1 MVVKIGYFFRKI
13 HEKCQEIGTK
23 ICNFEQN
30 LCSDTF
36 ESKSVRCSF
45 THSFC
50 QILVFPFLWVEAGCL
65 RLPPSLPSP
74 CLHLE
79 GMEFTSTHPPGIPL
93 LPFGGSLFLPI
104 NTVIALS
111 PCVEGEKIY
120 HALSMWGEGCSRLS
134 ILTVI
139 SLLKFHKYI
148 GKNWDYCWQ
157 YRKIHT
163 NSLLHFMLVIERA
176 RVTGLMRVKTAR
188 TTSVCTMFVI
198 SNGYSQLKTNRY
210 LEFRAF
216 RILCWELC
224 PIMSI
229 IIWII

>member
-1 MVVKIGYFFRKI
+1 M
-13 HEKCQEIGTK
+13 
-23 ICNFEQN
+23 
-30 LCSDTF
+30 
-36 ESKSVRCSF
+36 F
-45 THSFC
+45 TSTSL
-50 QILVFPFLWVEAGCL
+50 IAIP
-65 RLPPSLPSP
+65 LPPSGGNGVYVYPPSW
-74 CLHLE
+74 
-79 GMEFTSTHPPGIPL
+79 HPLASIWRE
-93 LPFGGSLFLPI
+93 GSLFLPI